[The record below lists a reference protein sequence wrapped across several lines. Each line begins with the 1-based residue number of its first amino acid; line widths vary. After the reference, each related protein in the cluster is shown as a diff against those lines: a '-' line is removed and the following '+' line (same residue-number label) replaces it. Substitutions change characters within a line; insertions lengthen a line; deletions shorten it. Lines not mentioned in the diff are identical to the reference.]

1 MGSNTGMKVVLTL
14 RKYIDGQSTDE
25 TKINASNDPD
35 YIAPYLDTV
44 SCPVNE
50 PTPTTTTTTTA
61 APGTTTTTTT
71 QAQCYT
77 YYVENRNQSQGPNIY
92 YTYIDCNGVL
102 QGEFV
107 VSADGSTRDFCAEPG
122 SIVINGSG
130 GGYVEVAQTCTVS
143 EITTTTTTAA
153 PTTTTT
159 TLQPGCATYYVENYH
174 QFDNMQYSYK
184 DCNGT
189 NIGPFIIPPDRDTPE
204 FCAEEGSVRIVG
216 SNTAG
221 SIEKVSDNCIV

>member
-14 RKYIDGQSTDE
+14 RKYIDGQPTDE
-25 TKINASNDPD
+25 TKTNASNDPD

-44 SCPVNE
+44 SCPVNQ

-71 QAQCYT
+71 TEIPCYT

-102 QGEFV
+102 QGEFTLPG
-107 VSADGSTRDFCAEPG
+107 DTSTPEFCAQAG

-130 GGYVEVAQTCTVS
+130 GGYVEVDQTCTVT

-159 TLQPGCATYYVENYH
+159 TSQPSCATYYVDNYH
-174 QFDNMQYSYK
+174 QFDNMYYKYK

-189 NIGPFIIPPDRDTPE
+189 SIGPFIIPPDSGTPD
-204 FCAEEGSVRIVG
+204 FCAQEGSVEITG
-216 SNTAG
+216 
-221 SIEKVSDNCIV
+221 